1 MLAPSPMPAAA
12 AVPAVR
18 AEPRA
23 SLFAATDP
31 TPPLATVPGADAEEE
46 IVCPNCGE
54 RQSKRLLCR
63 ACATDMP
70 MGIAAKLEAEQQA
83 RAEALQARQGRRGVS
98 AGSGPAGSGSFAAA
112 GTGTA
117 WWALGFDGR
126 MGRLVYAS
134 AGSIL
139 FAAML
144 LLFAFLIKRPSTGRL
159 VMFTLGMLAVAFVSV
174 RLTVLRC
181 HDCNRSG
188 WWSVLVL
195 VPYAGVVV
203 SLLLSLMPGSAAAND
218 YGEPP
223 EAGGWPLALGSM
235 AVLVVSALVAGS
247 ALMKAVASGGL
258 LPAVRPPDTAQQAE
272 ALSRLGSPAR
282 STFLTEYARAPEHKA
297 FAVSAGGAWGWK
309 GGAGSEDEAV
319 DGALAS
325 CAANR
330 QSYTPECEPV
340 NVDGQWLPG
349 VQ

>member
-1 MLAPSPMPAAA
+1 MPAAA
-12 AVPAVR
+12 AVLAVP
-18 AEPRA
+18 AEPPA
-23 SLFAATDP
+23 SLFAATAP
-31 TPPLATVPGADAEEE
+31 TPSLASLSGEGAEEE

-83 RAEALQARQGRRGVS
+83 RAEALQARQARRGVS
-98 AGSGPAGSGSFAAA
+98 SGGGRVGSGSFST
-112 GTGTA
+112 GKGTA
-117 WWALGFDGR
+117 WWGLGFDGR

-139 FAAML
+139 FAVML
-144 LLFAFLIKRPSTGRL
+144 LLVAFLIKRPSTGRL
-159 VMFTLGMLAVAFVSV
+159 VLFTLGMLAVAFVSV
-174 RLTVLRC
+174 RLSVLRC

-195 VPYAGVVV
+195 VPYAGLVV

-235 AVLVVSALVAGS
+235 AVLVVSVVMAGA

-258 LPAVRPPDTAQQAE
+258 LPAARPPDAAHQAE
-272 ALSRLGSPAR
+272 VLTRLGSPAR
-282 STFLTEYARAPEHKA
+282 SAFLTEYARAPEHKA

-319 DGALAS
+319 DGALSS

-330 QSYTPECEPV
+330 QSYTPECAPV
-340 NVDGQWLPG
+340 NIDGEWLPG
-349 VQ
+349 TP